1 MSQLYQESIDKEEA
15 LARLQVVVQEV
26 KKAQFPSI
34 STTESNTIIEESKVI
49 SPSKELSQPL
59 W

>member
-1 MSQLYQESIDKEEA
+1 MSQLYQESIDKEEE

-34 STTESNTIIEESKVI
+34 YTIEST
-49 SPSKELSQPL
+49 L
-59 W
+59 